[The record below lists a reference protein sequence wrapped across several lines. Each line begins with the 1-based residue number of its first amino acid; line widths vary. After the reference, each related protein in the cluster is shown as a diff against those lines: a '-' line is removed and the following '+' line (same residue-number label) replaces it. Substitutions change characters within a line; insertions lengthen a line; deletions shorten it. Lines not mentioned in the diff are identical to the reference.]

1 MFTTVVLK
9 YSDLNNL
16 VEAIKFMYFGMER
29 SSSIELIVLQP
40 FYCNLLHLYTD
51 TLHHKLIRTTDPII
65 NDSCERVLS
74 FAPHSTHRAWLRGW
88 SGSL

>member
-65 NDSCERVLS
+65 NDSCERALLTVLLHTQS
-74 FAPHSTHRAWLRGW
+74 RGLKGW

>member
-40 FYCNLLHLYTD
+40 FFCILLHLYTD
-51 TLHHKLIRTTDPII
+51 TFT
-65 NDSCERVLS
+65 S
-74 FAPHSTHRAWLRGW
+74 
-88 SGSL
+88 

>member
-1 MFTTVVLK
+1 MRHENWFIIASLQENNLNLIGNLHYTYLLINVLTTVVLK

-40 FYCNLLHLYTD
+40 FSCNLLHLYTD
-51 TLHHKLIRTTDPII
+51 TFT
-65 NDSCERVLS
+65 S
-74 FAPHSTHRAWLRGW
+74 
-88 SGSL
+88 